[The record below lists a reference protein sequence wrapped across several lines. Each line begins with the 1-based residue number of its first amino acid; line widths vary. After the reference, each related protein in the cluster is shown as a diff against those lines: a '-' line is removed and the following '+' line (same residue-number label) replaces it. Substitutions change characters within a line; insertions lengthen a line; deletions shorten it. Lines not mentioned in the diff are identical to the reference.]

1 MFPFSELAVCN
12 FDVDSCGWSSNVDDA
27 NEPWWVRGNAEE
39 FQLSGVHHPN
49 SDHLGSHLGKDQD

>member
-1 MFPFSELAVCN
+1 M
-12 FDVDSCGWSSNVDDA
+12 DDA

-49 SDHLGSHLGKDQD
+49 SDHLGSHLGKDQDHYLRLASVDNMGSQKR